1 VQWGRLSVGPFFE
14 GKTMAQSAILTPTT
28 TTPSTSTPVAIADG
42 ATAKVGLYVASGE
55 LPKNVRATVLMGTPG
70 SATPI
75 DELTKDRPVVNIIGP
90 ADAVTV
96 RLDVTDGVAVGVYS
110 NT

>member
-1 VQWGRLSVGPFFE
+1 
-14 GKTMAQSAILTPTT
+14 MAQSSILAPTT

-42 ATAKVGLYVASGE
+42 ASVKVGLYVASGD

-70 SATPI
+70 AATPI
-75 DELTKDRPVVNIIGP
+75 DELSSDRSVVQIAGP
-90 ADAVTV
+90 ADAITV
-96 RLDVTDGVAVGVYS
+96 RLDIAPTAVGVYS

>member
-1 VQWGRLSVGPFFE
+1 MTQTP
-14 GKTMAQSAILTPTT
+14 ILPPTS

-55 LPKNVRATVLMGTPG
+55 LPNRVRATVLMGTPG

-75 DELTKDRPVVNIIGP
+75 DELTKDRSVVNVPGP
-90 ADAVTV
+90 ADAITV
-96 RLDVTDGVAVGVYS
+96 RLDVNDGAAVGVYS